1 MSQAASADHAGT
13 QFGSSAS
20 LLLGA
25 GNSNPPSGT
34 EAPGAGADHH
44 AADPAPSSQHAPGL
58 GYVTQ
63 QVHDLLIQEVQSFY
77 QYELAPRART
87 VEDDVSALQYQAE
100 LLTNKATAEKD
111 DVHRELNRLSGLVMA
126 FQAHVAEV
134 LSMVGGGGLQ

>member
-87 VEDDVSALQYQAE
+87 VEDVSSNLYS
-100 LLTNKATAEKD
+100 D
-111 DVHRELNRLSGLVMA
+111 IRLNHTDPPIISCHAAVQLNACGW
-126 FQAHVAEV
+126 
-134 LSMVGGGGLQ
+134 